1 MKMTRPFEYAAVLI
15 LVSAFSLLSSE
26 GKAAV
31 KPANVFATVAEARK
45 AGPDFDIQGE
55 YLGTIGGDARRKIG
69 VQVIALGNG
78 AFQAVFLPGGL
89 PGKGADVK
97 KKVICQGKRDG
108 GKVIFGPATGDRKYL
123 AGNPEQFSA
132 TKEFPPKSQVDYDA
146 IIGQGKLVAK
156 TDKGEIIK
164 AKKVYRKSPTLGAKA
179 PAGAVVLLPYK
190 PEELPMDVEHM
201 LDAMTNEKWKADP
214 NGYMQVVPRTG
225 SNATR
230 ERFKGPWKLHIE
242 FRSPFQPTARGQ
254 GRGNSGVFP
263 PGGKEIQ
270 VLDSFGLDGL
280 PNECG
285 GIYKTHAPAVNMCLP
300 PLSWQTYDITYNP
313 GDGKKEQA
321 WYKVVHNGVVIHEK
335 HLLGKPQARQLNLQD
350 HKNPVAYRNIWIVLG
365 KN

>member
-1 MKMTRPFEYAAVLI
+1 MKTTRLFVFAAVL
-15 LVSAFSLLSSE
+15 LAFSLLSQ
-26 GKAAV
+26 KAHAAA

-55 YLGTIGGDARRKIG
+55 YLGTIAGDAERKVG
-69 VQVIALGNG
+69 VQVIALGQKT
-78 AFQAVFLPGGL
+78 FQAVFMPGGL

-97 KKVICQGKRDG
+97 KKIICQGRLED
-108 GKVIFGPATGDRKYL
+108 GKVIFEPAAGNRKYL
-123 AGNPEQFSA
+123 AGDPKQFSA
-132 TKEFPPKSQVDYDA
+132 TKDFPPKTQLDYNA
-146 IIGQGKLVAK
+146 IIAKGRLVAK

-164 AKKVYRKSPTLGAKA
+164 AGKVHRKSPTLGAKP
-179 PAGAVVLLPYK
+179 PAGATVLLAYEPNK
-190 PEELPMDVEHM
+190 APSLAEMR
-201 LDAMTNEKWKADP
+201 NQKWKADP
-214 NGYMQVVPRTG
+214 KGHMQVVPKSG
-225 SNATR
+225 SSGTVKS
-230 ERFKGPWKLHIE
+230 FSGPWKLHIE

-285 GIYKTHAPAVNMCLP
+285 GIYKTHSPAVNMCLP

-313 GDGKKEQA
+313 GDGANQQA

-335 HLLGKPQARQLNLQD
+335 LLLGKPQARQLNLQD
-350 HKNPVAYRNIWIVLG
+350 HGNPVAYRNIWIVQG
-365 KN
+365 NN